1 VEKMNRL
8 QRMTKLVEA
17 LTLLLGEAHTS
28 FMSAALAEGL
38 TVRQMDYLAEVSRLG
53 DPTMG
58 DLTKSMGL
66 SGPSTT
72 AIIRRLVELGYV
84 ERTRS
89 EEDGRSYRVQL
100 TEKGMELERLHQ
112 QSHAELAGV
121 LTRNLDDAE
130 VDRLAGLFEK
140 IVEG

>member
-1 VEKMNRL
+1 MMDRL
-8 QRMTKLVEA
+8 QRMTELVEA
-17 LTLLLGEAHTS
+17 LTLLLGEAHTR

-38 TVRQMDYLAEVSRLG
+38 NARQMEYLAEVARLG

-58 DLTKSMGL
+58 ELTKNMGL

-72 AIIRRLVELGYV
+72 AIIRRLVALGYV

-89 EEDGRSYRVQL
+89 DQDGRSYRVQL

-112 QSHAELAGV
+112 RSHAELAGV
-121 LTRNLDDAE
+121 LMRNLDDAE
-130 VDRLAGLFEK
+130 VDQLAALFEK

>member
-1 VEKMNRL
+1 MNRL
-8 QRMTKLVEA
+8 QRMTELVEA
-17 LTLLLGEAHTS
+17 LTLLLGAAHAS

-38 TVRQMDYLAEVSRLG
+38 NPRQLDYLTEVSRLG

-58 DLTKSMGL
+58 DLTRSMGL

-72 AIIRRLVELGYV
+72 VIIRRLVELGYV

-89 EEDGRSYRVQL
+89 DEDGRSYRVQL
-100 TEKGMELERLHQ
+100 TDKGMALERLHKR
-112 QSHAELAGV
+112 SHAELAGV
-121 LTRNLDDAE
+121 LMRNLDDAE

-140 IVEG
+140 VVEK

>member
-1 VEKMNRL
+1 MSRL
-8 QRMTKLVEA
+8 QRMTSSVEA
-17 LTLLLGEAHTS
+17 LTMLLGEAHTR

-38 TVRQMDYLAEVSRLG
+38 NPRQLDYLAEVSRLG

-58 DLTKSMGL
+58 ELTRSMGL

-100 TEKGMELERLHQ
+100 TEKGMALERLHER
-112 QSHAELAGV
+112 SHAELAGV
-121 LTRNLDDAE
+121 LMRNLDDAE
-130 VDRLAGLFEK
+130 VDQLTGLFER
-140 IVEG
+140 IVEK

>member
-1 VEKMNRL
+1 MNRL
-8 QRMTKLVEA
+8 KRMTELVEA
-17 LTLLLGEAHTS
+17 LTMLLGEAHS
-28 FMSAALAEGL
+28 RFMSTALAEGL
-38 TVRQMDYLAEVSRLG
+38 NPRQLDYMAEVSRLG

-121 LTRNLDDAE
+121 LMRNLDDAE

-140 IVEG
+140 IVKG

>member
-1 VEKMNRL
+1 MNRL
-8 QRMTKLVEA
+8 QRMTELVEA
-17 LTLLLGEAHTS
+17 LTLLLGEAHAS

-58 DLTKSMGL
+58 DLTRSMAL

-89 EEDGRSYRVQL
+89 DEDGRSYRVQL
-100 TEKGMELERLHQ
+100 TEKGMALERLHQ

-121 LTRNLDDAE
+121 LMRNLDDAE

>member
-1 VEKMNRL
+1 
-8 QRMTKLVEA
+8 
-17 LTLLLGEAHTS
+17 
-28 FMSAALAEGL
+28 MSAALAEGL

-89 EEDGRSYRVQL
+89 DEDGRSYRVQL

-112 QSHAELAGV
+112 RSHAELAGV
-121 LTRNLDDAE
+121 LMRNLDDAE
-130 VDRLAGLFEK
+130 VDRLASLFEK

>member
-1 VEKMNRL
+1 
-8 QRMTKLVEA
+8 MTELVEA
-17 LTLLLGEAHTS
+17 LTLLLGEAHAR

-38 TVRQMDYLAEVSRLG
+38 NARQLDYMAAVSRLG

-58 DLTKSMGL
+58 DLTATMGL

-72 AIIRRLVELGYV
+72 AIIRRLVELGFV

-89 EEDGRSYRVQL
+89 DEDGRSYRVRL
-100 TEKGMELERLHQ
+100 TQKGMELERLHQ
-112 QSHAELAGV
+112 RSHAELAGV
-121 LTRNLDDAE
+121 LMRNLDDAE

-140 IVEG
+140 IVEA